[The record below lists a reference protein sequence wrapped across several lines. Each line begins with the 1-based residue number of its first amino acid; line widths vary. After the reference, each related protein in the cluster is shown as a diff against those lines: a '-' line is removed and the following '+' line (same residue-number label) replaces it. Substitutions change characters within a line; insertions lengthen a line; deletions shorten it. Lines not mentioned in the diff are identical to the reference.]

1 MLPIVDW
8 LGGSKELAEESYFGI
23 CLLDISGSLFGKTFF
38 RKVNI
43 LSKIFTLPKY
53 FERVNDTSCL
63 SKYIRTKLFL
73 VLAFEKNSRTAGV
86 LKYDFE
92 QLIIKLIS
100 GPIPFC
106 EGGLKLF
113 FIHQFRV

>member
-1 MLPIVDW
+1 M
-8 LGGSKELAEESYFGI
+8 
-23 CLLDISGSLFGKTFF
+23 
-38 RKVNI
+38 KVNF
-43 LSKIFTLPKY
+43 LSKIFILPKY
-53 FERVNDTSCL
+53 FERVNDMNCL

-73 VLAFEKNSRTAGV
+73 VLAFEKNSKTASV
-86 LKYDFE
+86 LKYDFK

-113 FIHQFRV
+113 ASEDFFYPSV